1 MEFTEKA
8 LVLRVG
14 RFREADAWVRMLT
27 PTRGV
32 LTAFAFGGMKSRR
45 RFPGCLDPLNL
56 VLFKFGS
63 DRRSRYLNLDEGTL
77 LHGHPELRRNQRNLG
92 VAVNCLKFVEAVQIA
107 AEGAGESYTLL
118 LDLLALLEGEVALP
132 ESLPLLFRARLGF
145 SQGYRPDFLSCGA
158 CGQVVGDFDNPQFFV
173 EKGQVLCPSCLEG
186 DERGKGPEAGLPMS
200 SGALRALDW
209 IMTHP
214 PGEWPRLTVPPAVR
228 QEFSLAV
235 ERFMAYHLGLEWEGG
250 FFRNV

>member
-1 MEFTEKA
+1 MLDFTEKA

-14 RFREADAWVRMLT
+14 RFRETDAWVRMLT

-63 DRRSRYLNLDEGTL
+63 DRRGRYLNLDEGTL
-77 LHGHPELRRNQRNLG
+77 LHGHPVLRRNQRNLG
-92 VAVNCLKFVEAVQIA
+92 VAVNCLKFVEAVQVA
-107 AEGAGESYTLL
+107 SEGAEESYELL
-118 LDLLALLEGEVALP
+118 LSLLSLLEREVPQP

-145 SQGYRPDFLSCGA
+145 SQGYRPDFLSCGE
-158 CGQVVGDFDNPQFFV
+158 CGSLVGDFDSPRFFV
-173 EKGQVLCPSCLEG
+173 EKGQVLCPSCLVDNGAES
-186 DERGKGPEAGLPMS
+186 GLPMS
-200 SGALRALDW
+200 SGSLRALDW

-214 PGEWPRLTVPPAVR
+214 PGEWPRLTVPPTVR

>member
-1 MEFTEKA
+1 MLDFTEKA

-45 RFPGCLDPLNL
+45 RFPGCLDSLNL
-56 VLFKFGS
+56 VLFKFAS
-63 DRRSRYLNLDEGTL
+63 DRRGRYLNLDEGTL
-77 LHGHPELRRNQRNLG
+77 LHGHPRLRCHQRNLG

-107 AEGAGESYTLL
+107 PEGAEESYGLM
-118 LDLLALLEGEVALP
+118 LDLLALLEEEIVQP

-145 SQGYRPDFLSCGA
+145 SQGYRPDFLSCGE
-158 CGQVVGDFDNPQFFV
+158 CGLVVGSFDNPRFIV
-173 EKGQVLCPSCLEG
+173 EKGQVLCPSCLG
-186 DERGKGPEAGLPMS
+186 DSSPEAGIPMS
-200 SGALRALDW
+200 PGALRALDW

-214 PGEWPRLTVPPAVR
+214 PGEWPRLTVPPMVR
-228 QEFSLAV
+228 RDFSLAV